1 MADFN
6 NSTLVDPVAP
16 AATPTQSVG
25 NVDLIVHVTPSSID
39 ALEQTA
45 GLIASALQILSSTPS
60 TIAQSMKAALVYPA
74 SDALT
79 VYSGPVSG
87 LQLASYQSTEPPGS
101 NPWLH
106 SAQSYQSVAR
116 ASTEH
121 GARAILML
129 GPDAGTLDPA
139 AIAPMIHSVLNEGV
153 DLVMPLYTL
162 HVFEGMLNS
171 AIFYPL
177 TRALY
182 GLHVRNPLGTDLALS
197 SKFLERLAASAGR
210 SASLA
215 REEALVWP
223 ATVASLGNFKLAQA
237 EVGQRRVTQ
246 PEGVDLS
253 SLLGQIAGS
262 LFADV
267 DANAAYWQRIRRSQP
282 LPPLGKPV
290 QIDEPTETIDV
301 TPMVESFQLA
311 LVNLLEIWMIV
322 LSPYTLL
329 GLKRLG
335 QMPIATFRM
344 PDSLWVRII
353 YDFALAYRLRSINRK
368 HLLGALT
375 PLYLAWVASHV
386 LEIGTRNRAAAE
398 ERIEMLARA
407 FESDKPYLV
416 SRWRWPDRFNP

>member
-6 NSTLVDPVAP
+6 NSTLLDPAAP
-16 AATPTQSVG
+16 AATPTQTVG
-25 NVDLIVHVTPSSID
+25 NIDLIVHVAPSSIS

-45 GLIASALQILSSTPS
+45 GLITSALQILSNSPS
-60 TIAQSMKAALVYPA
+60 TSPESMKTALVYPA
-74 SDALT
+74 SEALGA
-79 VYSGPVSG
+79 YAGSVSG
-87 LQLASYQSTEPPGS
+87 LQLASYQSTAPPAS

-106 SAQSYQSVAR
+106 SVQSYQAVSKVSA
-116 ASTEH
+116 EH
-121 GARAILML
+121 SAHAVLML
-129 GPDAGTLDPA
+129 GPDADALDPA
-139 AIAPMIHSVLNEGV
+139 ALAPMIHSVLNEGV

-162 HVFEGMLNS
+162 HVFDGMLNS
-171 AIFYPL
+171 SIFYPL

-182 GLHVRNPLGTDLALS
+182 GLHVRYPLGADLALS
-197 SKFLERLAASAGR
+197 TKFLDRLVSSTGR
-210 SASLA
+210 AASLA
-215 REEALVWP
+215 REEVLAWP

-253 SLLGQIAGS
+253 SLLGQITGS

-267 DANAAYWQRIRRSQP
+267 EANATYWQRIRRTQP
-282 LPPLGKPV
+282 LPPLGKPT
-290 QIDEPTETIDV
+290 QIDEPKETIDV
-301 TPMVESFQLA
+301 TPMVESFKLA
-311 LVNLLEIWMIV
+311 LVNLHEIWMLV

-386 LEIGTRNRAAAE
+386 LEIGDRDRVASE
-398 ERIEMLARA
+398 ERIETLARA
-407 FESDKPYLV
+407 YESDKAYLV